1 MLCCINLVLRPKSR
15 RYGRPFRL
23 FTSRLSSSTG
33 GLELLCRMNAGKPG
47 RPFQYPE
54 SFIAWMARIYTFLQ
68 MPDRQMEEVC
78 PETRDLPP
86 PVSWRRTIPPSFR
99 RIQRLD
105 LPLPGCHHRRRQ
117 HGGEGVREKWRVRRG
132 WITVHG
138 KINVETRS
146 RPEVDDPMYR
156 AVRCPGSTAA
166 RSTLC
171 IGCRVTE
178 TRDRNDLFNT
188 LEERGILAGTD
199 AATRSTGSRPTGPNA
214 CDVVAGHRLRHAIG
228 RSKRSSPAS
237 NRSSGDG
244 SGDVTGGDAP
254 RGKDGIERL

>member
-54 SFIAWMARIYTFLQ
+54 ILLRGWLASTPSCRCPTARWRRFVRRLATFL
-68 MPDRQMEEVC
+68 PRSRGGGLYH
-78 PETRDLPP
+78 PLSAGSSAWISRYRD
-86 PVSWRRTIPPSFR
+86 VIIAVDST
-99 RIQRLD
+99 
-105 LPLPGCHHRRRQ
+105 
-117 HGGEGVREKWRVRRG
+117 GGEGVREKWRVRRG

-146 RPEVDDPMYR
+146 HPEVDDPMYR